1 MKRKQKKILYACI
14 VFIFAIVVNIVKP
27 SYEAI
32 TKNVGEFPENF
43 SLENA
48 NLQIFFFDVG
58 QADSILVINDNK
70 TMLIDAGNNADGA
83 LLVQY
88 IEKLGI
94 SKIDYVIGTHAHEDH
109 IGGLDDIVRAF
120 DVDVIYMPYASEKV
134 STETYKQVQEAI
146 YNKTQEDKTLVVE
159 NPKINTT
166 FSIGDAECI
175 VKHVDNNNPENI
187 NNSSIVIEMTA
198 EKEKYLFMG
207 DSEKEVENGELN
219 AVVWDDIDVLK
230 VGHHG
235 SDKSTTQRFIDTVL
249 PEIAIISVR
258 KK

>member
-1 MKRKQKKILYACI
+1 
-14 VFIFAIVVNIVKP
+14 
-27 SYEAI
+27 
-32 TKNVGEFPENF
+32 
-43 SLENA
+43 
-48 NLQIFFFDVG
+48 
-58 QADSILVINDNK
+58 
-70 TMLIDAGNNADGA
+70 MLIDAGNNADGE

-88 IEKLGI
+88 IKKLGI

-109 IGGLDDIVRAF
+109 IGGLDDIIRAF
-120 DVDVIYMPYASEKV
+120 DVDVIYMPAVSEKV

-146 YNKTQEDKTLVVE
+146 YNKMQEDKTLVVE

-175 VKHVDNNNPENI
+175 VKFVDNNDPENI

-198 EKEKYLFMG
+198 EQEKYLFMG
-207 DSEKEVENGELN
+207 DSEKEVEEGELN
-219 AVVWDDIDVLK
+219 NITWDDIDVLK

-235 SDKSTTQRFIDTVL
+235 SNTSTTQKFIDTVL